1 VACTPVLLVERWMVY
16 ANYQDMG
23 GLWHCFTNMNRSY
36 IMGIS
41 LGFAEQYILF
51 SNGTSTTWGIK
62 WNP

>member
-1 VACTPVLLVERWMVY
+1 
-16 ANYQDMG
+16 
-23 GLWHCFTNMNRSY
+23 MNRSY

-41 LGFAEQYILF
+41 LGFAEKYILF